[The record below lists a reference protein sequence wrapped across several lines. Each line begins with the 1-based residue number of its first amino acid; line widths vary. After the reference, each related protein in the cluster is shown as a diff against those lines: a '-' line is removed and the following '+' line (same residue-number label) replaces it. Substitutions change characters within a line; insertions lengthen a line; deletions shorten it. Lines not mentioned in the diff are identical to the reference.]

1 MLALRAAN
9 KTMRKGTLF
18 IALGLALL
26 LSALG
31 LTAYNVYDAHRAGK
45 SANLA
50 AAQLEAALPQR
61 VKPAGQQTPQN
72 SSAAPEVEIPDYLL
86 DPTRD
91 MPAVQLDGVS
101 YIGVLCIPAI
111 ELELPVIESWDDA
124 KLKLA
129 PCRYVGSAYQN
140 GFVIAGHNYR
150 RHFGALKALEEGDR
164 ITFTDMDGNVFSYT
178 VAQVE
183 ILAPTAIDEMTGGDW
198 PLTLFTCTLGG
209 RSRVTVRCTDEMQ

>member
-1 MLALRAAN
+1 MRAADT
-9 KTMRKGTLF
+9 TMRRGTLS

-26 LSALG
+26 FGALG
-31 LTAYNVYDAHRAGK
+31 LTAYNFYDANRAE
-45 SANLA
+45 A
-50 AAQLEAALPQR
+50 AAASAATQLEAALPQSA
-61 VKPAGQQTPQN
+61 VSAGLQTPQT
-72 SSAAPEVEIPDYLL
+72 SSLAPEAEIPDYLL

-91 MPAVQLDGVS
+91 MPVVQLDGVG
-101 YIGVLCIPAI
+101 YIGMLHIPAI
-111 ELELPVIESWDDA
+111 SLELPVIESWNDA

-129 PCRYVGSAYQN
+129 PCRYVGSAYQS

-150 RHFGALKALEEGDR
+150 RHFGALKELSAGDSV
-164 ITFTDMDGNVFSYT
+164 TFTDMDGNVFSYT

-209 RSRVTVRCTDEMQ
+209 RSRVTVRCISATQ